1 MGRFLTALI
10 FSIAL
15 TTRLPLAAGQSQ
27 AKDPGDLNNPQ
38 TGVVSV
44 KLVAPIYPPLAR
56 QTHITGDVELKLSIR
71 QDGSLDSAVV
81 VSGHPL
87 LRAAALD
94 GAQHTQFECRKC
106 SEPTTSYQ
114 LIYTFRIEGE
124 CECEPVV
131 SRPKTG
137 EPDQTYPQIT
147 NARNRVTVT
156 DYVICTCDPATQITK
171 VRSLK
176 CLYLWRC
183 STL

>member
-1 MGRFLTALI
+1 VVGFLSTLVFSLALAT
-10 FSIAL
+10 S
-15 TTRLPLAAGQSQ
+15 LPFAAGQSQ
-27 AKDPGDLNNPQ
+27 AKNPGDLNNPQ
-38 TGVVSV
+38 TGVVVV

-56 QTHITGDVELKLSIR
+56 QTRITGDVELKLSIR
-71 QDGSLDSAVV
+71 QDGNLDSAVV

-87 LRAAALD
+87 LRPAALD
-94 GAQHTQFECRKC
+94 SAQRTQFECRKC

-124 CECEPVV
+124 CGCEPVV
-131 SRPKTG
+131 SRPKTS
-137 EPDQTYPQIT
+137 EPAQADPQIT
-147 NARNRVTVT
+147 NATNRVTVT
-156 DYVICTCDPATQITK
+156 ALIVCICDPAIQITK